1 VDRTSEDEFCGS
13 LREEI
18 LKNNK
23 IKTKK
28 IDLPMTYMKFLR
40 WVSRSDTFRKSMPM
54 KPSNLE
60 NLNELTK
67 LEENVIWFESKSTE
81 IKRWRKHTG

>member
-1 VDRTSEDEFCGS
+1 
-13 LREEI
+13 
-18 LKNNK
+18 
-23 IKTKK
+23 
-28 IDLPMTYMKFLR
+28 
-40 WVSRSDTFRKSMPM
+40 MPM